1 MSGTA
6 GDRERQLR
14 SRLRMQWSSVMQNSL
29 PDPRRSPEQH
39 LADESIR
46 LRDQARVMPPGVAR
60 DRLIRMARQAE
71 TASRIDA
78 WVMSPGL
85 RSPE

>member
-1 MSGTA
+1 
-6 GDRERQLR
+6 
-14 SRLRMQWSSVMQNSL
+14 MQNSL
-29 PDPRRSPEQH
+29 PNPRRSPEQR

-46 LRDQARVMPPGVAR
+46 LRGEARVMPPGVAR

-71 TASRIDA
+71 TASHIDA

-85 RSPE
+85 RSPK